1 MSKKTQDA
9 LRKYYSTFN
18 YGTGVKAYKRGGQ
31 MGFGKQYWPGGSL
44 LDDPES
50 LYGLYQR
57 GKYNYGTLEP
67 LKKTTFKDFETLA
80 GGKSLRAPIQDSFS
94 FSDWLSDNGSTV
106 GAFGSAAMGAIGQ
119 AGLTRDLDS
128 YKSEVNAIN
137 PNSSNV
143 RDNDAVLNWYNNN
156 PYLSDTDA
164 SDFRSNSVWDDVKSA
179 VGSGLSAG
187 LTTMNPWVGLGAA
200 ALSGVGSLIGRARA
214 KSASDKAN
222 ELNARKNK
230 QIDTALFHA
239 AGQADA
245 NNDFMRM
252 LGYYNDPFEYALGG
266 EMRSHGS
273 DWNSGLTF
281 INAGGRH
288 EDNPYEGVPSGVDN
302 EGVPNLVEEGEVI
315 WNDEYVFSD
324 RLKVPK
330 ELANK
335 YSLGGDKTF
344 AEAIE
349 EVTRESRTR
358 PNDPISNETNR
369 AIVNEFMDAQE
380 VLREEEQAKAA
391 RQVQMAYDED
401 FMNQLAAMNQG
412 GMPMQE
418 GLQLPPQ
425 GVNQEE
431 MPIEGA
437 PAGFALGGN
446 KFDDGSWKRYY
457 TTERDENGNL
467 VYVAPDG
474 MRQYSE
480 AGARKYAE
488 LNSDTWVAPTY
499 VTAGNNMYP
508 VVRSTNARGA
518 VVGGGSR
525 GGSGYVETSGGT
537 GASGTTSGGGSRGKT
552 VLPNGLVE
560 IRSKGRNGQRGPVHH
575 YETSD
580 GRNVGSDLS
589 RANAIQERINN
600 SRNTTQ
606 INNVSPSNPVSVEPT
621 GNVYDSDF
629 VSRFSGEYTP
639 FSEWQM
645 PEVSPGASR
654 QITSEPSTSGYARGN
669 RSTTKYDRTKLD
681 PIIDGYLKT
690 FYREGSPVYKEK
702 KAEALKAQNARWDA
716 AKSRESEGIRAQEAF
731 QQEQAAQIQRMEAA
745 KQYKHDR
752 GYGMLTP
759 MSSEDRAV
767 FDDILSGTRDAS
779 GNLAS
784 TSQAEPTPAGAMRRY
799 AISSFDRALSAGYVP
814 TATSA
819 LPDEDTAQET
829 PQSSV
834 TVKEE
839 DIRYKNDQ
847 TKKAASD
854 YLKSKGVPNYSNL
867 TDSQKAEYIRIASG
881 TQGTRRAGSA
891 GTGNAGTGLRSDID
905 YDRKLG
911 LKASREWEAQDD
923 YQNFLK
929 YMRSNPNSPETKQW
943 MDYIQDE
950 IRKSGS
956 SYTLEGFDDWSHL
969 AEDGKIGPVH
979 KATLLA
985 AQNYA
990 KRQSAPQLEGPIR
1003 VTTTPKEGIDLTP
1016 RGVTN
1021 TPAATPRGASPT
1033 PTTVSQQRPQFNYK
1047 DTWMRDVPIW
1057 AGLAGAGYGM
1067 FGRPNYEN
1075 ADAIIEAARAAGVP
1089 IDIPVQT
1096 IGDYRRRNP
1105 FDERYLVNMANQN
1118 MAAGQRSLY
1127 NTSGGNRSMDM
1138 LGAMNLA
1145 YNNQMNLGEIMRQ
1158 AYLANRQDDAQV
1170 AEFNRGTNIQNMN
1183 AINQRN
1189 LAQAQLNS
1197 QRQSTALS
1205 GLARGYTMRQG
1216 IKDAWDAATMQSLNS
1231 AITSAGLKGR
1241 ENEQDN
1247 MLMSMAEHGYFPYY
1261 YKDRGIMDYAR
1272 PAAKGGRKSN
1282 KKKRRF

>member
-31 MGFGKQYWPGGSL
+31 IGFSSNKFPWGGPTGNTWIPEI
-44 LDDPES
+44 DDTPVDEPEVDAITQKFWRKHPFQLAKVNPS
-50 LYGLYQR
+50 KFNSEYAS
-57 GKYNYGTLEP
+57 
-67 LKKTTFKDFETLA
+67 TF
-80 GGKSLRAPIQDSFS
+80 
-94 FSDWLSDNGSTV
+94 
-106 GAFGSAAMGAIGQ
+106 GALGSAAISAINQ
-119 AGLTRDLDS
+119 VGLTRDFDS

-266 EMRSHGS
+266 EMRTHGS
-273 DWNSGLTF
+273 DWNNGLTF
-281 INAGGRH
+281 INEGGRH
-288 EDNPYEGVPSGVDN
+288 EDNPYEGVPSGVDAD
-302 EGVPNLVEEGEVI
+302 GIPNLVEEGEVI

-324 RLKVPK
+324 RLKVPEALSK
-330 ELANK
+330 K
-335 YSLGGDKTF
+335 YKLGGEKTF
-344 AEAIE
+344 AEAIK
-349 EVTRESRTR
+349 EVTKESLTR

-380 VLREEEQAKAA
+380 ALREKEQAKAA
-391 RQVQMAYDED
+391 RQVQTAYDED
-401 FMNQLAAMNQG
+401 FMNQLAALSSQG
-412 GMPMQE
+412 EVPVQE

-425 GVNQEE
+425 GMSEE
-431 MPIEGA
+431 GMPIEGA

-488 LNSDTWVAPTY
+488 LNSDTWIAPTY

-552 VLPNGLVE
+552 VLPNGLIEV
-560 IRSKGRNGQRGPVHH
+560 RSKGRNGQIGPVHH

-589 RANAIQERINN
+589 RANAIQERIN
-600 SRNTTQ
+600 
-606 INNVSPSNPVSVEPT
+606 T

-654 QITSEPSTSGYARGN
+654 QSTPTTGSSGYARGS
-669 RSTTKYDRTKLD
+669 RSNTKYDRTKLD
-681 PIIDGYLKT
+681 PIVDGYLKT

-702 KAEALKAQNARWDA
+702 KAEALRAQNARWDA
-716 AKSRESEGIRAQEAF
+716 AKSRESKGINAQEAF

-752 GYGMLTP
+752 GYGMFTP

-767 FDDILSGTRDAS
+767 FDDILSGTRDTS
-779 GNLAS
+779 GNLTS
-784 TSQAEPTPAGAMRRY
+784 TSQAGPTPAGAMRRY
-799 AISSFDRALSAGYVP
+799 ATSSFDRALSAGYVP

-819 LPDEDTAQET
+819 LPDEEASQET

-847 TKKAASD
+847 TKKAASN
-854 YLKSKGVPNYSNL
+854 YLKSKGVSNYSDL
-867 TDSQKAEYIRIASG
+867 TDSQKAEYIRVASG
-881 TQGTRRAGSA
+881 TQGTRRTGNAGV
-891 GTGNAGTGLRSDID
+891 GNAGTGLRSDID
-905 YDRKLG
+905 YNRKLSA
-911 LKASREWEAQDD
+911 KESRDWEARKEYQD
-923 YQNFLK
+923 FLK
-929 YMRSNPNSPETKQW
+929 YMRSNPNSPEAKQW
-943 MDYIQDE
+943 MDYIQSE
-950 IRKSGS
+950 IKNSGS
-956 SYTLEGFDDWSHL
+956 KYKLKNFDDWSRL
-969 AEDGKIGPVH
+969 AENGKVGPVH
-979 KATLLA
+979 QATLLA

-990 KRQSAPQLEGPIR
+990 ERQNAPQPEGP
-1003 VTTTPKEGIDLTP
+1003 VQAPQSGNTVAPSNSKDFIDSLNAAIEATRGTQQGTAEAP
-1016 RGVTN
+1016 RTQ
-1021 TPAATPRGASPT
+1021 PATSNFEYEPT
-1033 PTTVSQQRPQFNYK
+1033 WQRMAPVY
-1047 DTWMRDVPIW
+1047 
-1057 AGLAGAGYGM
+1057 GAGAMALYGM
-1067 FGRPNYEN
+1067 LGRPNYEN

-1089 IDIPVQT
+1089 VNIPVQT
-1096 IGDYRRRNP
+1096 IGDYRVRKP
-1105 FDERYLVNMANQN
+1105 YDERYLVNMANQN
-1118 MAAGQRSLY
+1118 RAAGQRSIY
-1127 NTSGGNRSMDM
+1127 NTSGGNRAMDM

-1145 YNNQMNLGEIMRQ
+1145 YNNQLDLGEIMRQ

-1170 AEFNRGTNIQNMN
+1170 AEFNKGTNIQNMN

-1189 LAQAQLNS
+1189 LTQAKLNS
-1197 QRQSTALS
+1197 QRQAIALS
-1205 GLARGYTMRQG
+1205 GISRGYGVRQG
-1216 IKDAWDAATMQSLNS
+1216 IKDSWDAATMQSINS
-1231 AITSAGLKGR
+1231 LLTSLGAIGK
-1241 ENEQDN
+1241 ENEEN
-1247 MLMSMAEHGYFPYY
+1247 NIFKSMAEQRYFPYY
-1261 YKDRGIMDYAR
+1261 YGDRSVLQNV
-1272 PAAKGGRKSN
+1272 PLTVNKNGGNKLN